1 MDFRDLNK
9 FTLLRKGVYFM
20 AYIFIGVVVFAVS
33 FSIIKAI
40 KKRKLPSN
48 NYTPF
53 EDIEMGRSDRD

>member
-1 MDFRDLNK
+1 
-9 FTLLRKGVYFM
+9 M

-53 EDIEMGRSDRD
+53 EDIEMGRSDKD